1 MNVSSTPGHRWY
13 SQLANQCVV
22 LLDGVKQTYVT
33 TASEEEG
40 WIELYDI
47 NEPSVGGEP
56 PVCRKSGKVEILLL
70 PQVSRLITPN
80 FLRVAEWLTRAGKE
94 VGNASHIAVQTGCM
108 LEEMAEFLAEMV
120 LPDGALSELAQAE
133 YSLKQ
138 LGSELKR
145 GRTLA
150 FANPV
155 KALDALCDID
165 VTINGVA
172 FLAGWNKCLADLAVL
187 NANDDKF
194 VNGQP
199 VFLPGGK
206 IGKREGWEAPDL
218 TPFVANIETPD
229 AASPSQPH

>member
-22 LLDGVKQTYVT
+22 LLDGVKQHYVL
-33 TASEEEG
+33 TACEEEG
-40 WIELYDI
+40 WIEVADI
-47 NEPSVGGEP
+47 NEPSVGGEL
-56 PVCRKSGKVEILLL
+56 PVARKSGRVEILLA
-70 PQVSRLITPN
+70 PQASRLITPN
-80 FLRVAEWLTRAGKE
+80 FLRVAEWLTRASKE
-94 VGNASHIAVQTGCM
+94 VGNREHIAVQTGCM
-108 LEEMAEFLAEMV
+108 LEEVAEFLN
-120 LPDGALSELAQAE
+120 ELAVE
-133 YSLKQ
+133 EFDSLDSAVVHLQ
-138 LGSELKR
+138 LLARYLKR
-145 GRTLA
+145 GGEMVI
-150 FANPV
+150 ANPV

-218 TPFVANIETPD
+218 TPFVANVETPD

>member
-40 WIELYDI
+40 WIELYDL

-56 PVCRKSGKVEILLL
+56 PVCRKSGRVEILLA
-70 PQVSRLITPN
+70 PQASRLITPN

-94 VGNASHIAVQTGCM
+94 VGNREHLAVQTGCM
-108 LEEMAEFLAEMV
+108 LEEVAEFLEQLDAT
-120 LPDGALSELAQAE
+120 DGSDVEEAYMYLMKVARQLKQGYGELA
-133 YSLKQ
+133 
-138 LGSELKR
+138 
-145 GRTLA
+145 
-150 FANPV
+150 FHDPV

-218 TPFVANIETPD
+218 TPFVANVETPD